1 MTEIPGRVSGAHP
14 SPTKTVV
21 VYRNGDAF
29 YPGRRIVINPRQVP
43 SFDSFLN
50 NVTRGVEAH
59 FGAVRNIYTPRQGHR
74 ILSLE
79 ILQHGEKYVAAGTER
94 FKKLDYFNITTVKPQ
109 RKKSE
114 VIKPVV
120 HSRIIVPARWGK
132 ILHESCTINVF
143 TNGSYFVPP
152 VRLLIPKYTLRNWEI
167 VLAMITEKVRLR
179 TGAVRRLCTLDGTPL
194 SSSVELE
201 NNHYYVATG
210 MERFRLLPYFHWV
223 QRKGI
228 FQECSLGVHLDFAS
242 RVIRKEKHTR
252 PLFTDHRLKAD
263 SLFYAKP
270 ERAKQQKHVSQT
282 PLLSSG
288 EGSMFRAKARR
299 RETAGA
305 AEIPEDEQIQ
315 VDLPV
320 DQVEAKV
327 VEEEQCDAS
336 HSSGRASSVRFRKQP
351 MELGQVTTTPAQ
363 QIPQKDPARTKAVH
377 GCYVE

>member
-79 ILQHGEKYVAAGTER
+79 ILQHGEKYVAAGTEH

-143 TNGSYFVPP
+143 TNGNYFVPP

-228 FQECSLGVHLDFAS
+228 FQECSLG
-242 RVIRKEKHTR
+242 
-252 PLFTDHRLKAD
+252 LKAD

-288 EGSMFRAKARR
+288 EGSVFRAKARR

-305 AEIPEDEQIQ
+305 TEIPEDEQIK

-336 HSSGRASSVRFRKQP
+336 HSSGRASSVRFRKVSVASRALP
-351 MELGQVTTTPAQ
+351 SLDAFRDSYGT
-363 QIPQKDPARTKAVH
+363 
-377 GCYVE
+377 CF